1 MKWTLLT
8 LMLTALI
15 TLALAYDGNSICE
28 VQGFKISFSKVSDCC
43 LKNTGGSN
51 FKNNTLYCTLPV
63 SKEGSFRNFVVTFL
77 WQACSPAWLSACD
90 NKCIDAPT

>member
-8 LMLTALI
+8 LVLTALF
-15 TLALAYDGNSICE
+15 TLALAYDGNSKCE

-51 FKNNTLYCTLPV
+51 FENSTLYCTLPIK
-63 SKEGSFRNFVVTFL
+63 KEGRFRKCVKDLGFATSVD
-77 WQACSPAWLSACD
+77 CD
-90 NKCIDAPT
+90 Y